1 MVSDF
6 GRLIRVGWV
15 DYVGVQLQ
23 SQIILD
29 IQVSPQ
35 LGVQSQI
42 MTKVWQIRVSI
53 NFVSVDV

>member
-15 DYVGVQLQ
+15 DYLGVQ

-42 MTKVWQIRVSI
+42 MTKNWQIRVSI